1 MRIVVCIKQVPASNK
16 VKVDPDTGVI
26 IRNGAQS
33 KTNPYDLYAVETAL
47 RIKEQVGGTV
57 TAISMGPSQ
66 AEEMMRDVFNMGV
79 DEGVL
84 VSDRAFAGSDVLATS
99 YTLSEAVKEIGGC
112 DLIICGKQTTDG
124 DTAQIG
130 PALAE
135 HLSIPHISWVSGILD
150 VNDKSISVSRESEE
164 IVQSARME
172 FPCLITVES
181 GIFVPRLPSYK
192 RKKAA
197 AGKTVRMLTLRDF
210 ADQNKENYGLSGSP
224 TNVEKIFTPE
234 AEIRQVYLE
243 GQTEEKMKQLVEI
256 LQKKKLVEGRRA

>member
-1 MRIVVCIKQVPASNK
+1 MKIVVCIKQVPASNK

-99 YTLSEAVKEIGGC
+99 YTLSEAIKEIGGC
-112 DLIICGKQTTDG
+112 DLIICGKQTLMG
-124 DTAQIG
+124 
-130 PALAE
+130 
-135 HLSIPHISWVSGILD
+135 IPHRSGRLWPNICP
-150 VNDKSISVSRESEE
+150 SR
-164 IVQSARME
+164 I
-172 FPCLITVES
+172 FPGYPV
-181 GIFVPRLPSYK
+181 FW
-192 RKKAA
+192 
-197 AGKTVRMLTLRDF
+197 M
-210 ADQNKENYGLSGSP
+210 
-224 TNVEKIFTPE
+224 
-234 AEIRQVYLE
+234 
-243 GQTEEKMKQLVEI
+243 
-256 LQKKKLVEGRRA
+256 

>member
-1 MRIVVCIKQVPASNK
+1 MRIVVCIKQVPASNQ

-47 RIKEQVGGTV
+47 RLKEQVGGTV
-57 TAISMGPSQ
+57 TAVTMGPDQ
-66 AEEMMRDVFNMGV
+66 AEEMMKDVFYMGV
-79 DEGVL
+79 DEGIL
-84 VSDRAFAGSDVLATS
+84 ISDRAFAGSDVLATS

-135 HLSIPHISWVSGILD
+135 HLGIPHISWVSRILD
-150 VNDKSISVSRESEE
+150 ANERSISVSRESEE
-164 IVQSARME
+164 IIQSARME
-172 FPCLITVES
+172 YPCLITVES

-197 AGKTVRMLTLRDF
+197 QGKTVKKLSLSDF
-210 ADQNKENYGLSGSP
+210 EDQNKANYGLCGSP
-224 TNVEKIFTPE
+224 TNVERIFTPE
-234 AEIRQVYLE
+234 VQKRQVYLE
-243 GQTEEKMKQLVEI
+243 GHVSDKMKQLAEI
-256 LQKKKLVEGRRA
+256 LRSKKLVEVLGA